1 METRHFPKVEP
12 IVDRFGRRLDYLRL
26 SVTDRCNLQCSY
38 CQPAE
43 GVAHVDREEILRFEE
58 IDRLARLFAGMGVTK
73 VRLTGGEPLLR
84 RRLPELVRRLTAIPG
99 IRSLPMTTNGILLEE
114 HARPLKEAGLERLN
128 VSLDTLREDRFE
140 AITRSSGLGRVLR
153 GIEEAQRAGFQQIKV
168 NVVLIRGFNDDEV
181 FDFLEYADARDV
193 NVRFIEYMPFE
204 GNGWSR
210 EQFLPYREALD
221 RIAARVAVEPL
232 PREHSS
238 DPALEFRVPKRRGRF
253 GFIASLSESFCAT
266 CSRLRLSADG
276 RLRPCLHQEMSV
288 DLKGPLRSGA
298 TDAELA
304 RLIRETALL
313 KQEAHPDYLAD
324 RAGPQVS
331 GITMTTIGG

>member
-1 METRHFPKVEP
+1 METRRSPQVEP

-26 SVTDRCNLQCSY
+26 SVTDRCNLQCAY

-43 GVAHVDREEILRFEE
+43 GVSHVDREEILRFEE

-114 HARPLKEAGLERLN
+114 SARPLRDAGLDRLN
-128 VSLDTLREDRFE
+128 VSLDTLREDRFQ
-140 AITRSSGLGRVLR
+140 AITRSSGVTRVLR
-153 GIEEAQRAGFQQIKV
+153 GIEEAQRAGFRQIKV
-168 NVVLIRGFNDDEV
+168 NVVLIRGFNDDEI
-181 FDFLEYADARDV
+181 FDFLAYADARDA
-193 NVRFIEYMPFE
+193 NVRFIEFMPFE

-210 EQFLPYREALD
+210 GQFLPYREALE
-221 RIAARVAVEPL
+221 RITARFAVEPL
-232 PREHSS
+232 PRERAS
-238 DPALEFRVPKRRGRF
+238 DPALEFRIPKQRGRF

-266 CSRLRLSADG
+266 CTRLRLSADG
-276 RLRPCLHQEMSV
+276 KLRPCLHQKTSV

-298 TDAELA
+298 TDADLD
-304 RLIRETALL
+304 RLIRGAAHL

-324 RAGPQVS
+324 LAGPKVS